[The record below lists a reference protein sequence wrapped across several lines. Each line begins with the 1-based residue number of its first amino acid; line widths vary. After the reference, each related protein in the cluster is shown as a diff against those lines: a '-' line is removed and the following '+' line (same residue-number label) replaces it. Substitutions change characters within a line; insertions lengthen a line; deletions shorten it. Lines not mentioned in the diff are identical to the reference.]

1 LSLGDPVKSTGVFV
15 SHKEPAVQFLP
26 REGYKRAFS
35 ALEDLTLITNRS
47 VVLVLV
53 VVVVV
58 PNIVLIACKSISTS
72 STLLYWIVLNQDLET
87 VIIGLE
93 KEEK

>member
-1 LSLGDPVKSTGVFV
+1 MRSI
-15 SHKEPAVQFLP
+15 
-26 REGYKRAFS
+26 KRAFQ
-35 ALEDLTLITNRS
+35 LFLKDLTLITNRS
-47 VVLVLV
+47 VVLV

-58 PNIVLIACKSISTS
+58 PNIILIACKSISTS